1 MEKYTPDVV
10 SIMLGTNDAATGGL
24 TADIYKKNLE
34 TIIEKIRNKNKDAVI
49 ILRTPTPMWNTGSR
63 EANIPQYIAKMK
75 QVADEQNLIY
85 IDQYTELQKAFND
98 YGWLKKDTVLFGNN
112 LHPGANGHLLMTR
125 HFLKGC
131 GLWKEDSA
139 IANLFYEMPI
149 NEKTSEIT
157 PEVIKTPNRIG
168 VSLEKLKEDSKS
180 QIGAVHL
187 KAVSK
192 ASGQTYETDAEA
204 GEKLIVL
211 KNLPENQKYE
221 VEVSAWLKDR
231 AEKTVFQKQEIELNN
246 TLEEAFDICLSDEK
260 VENLNEGTTVGTF
273 TVNEMAPE
281 GNYVFSL
288 CTGEGDTHNP
298 YLR

>member
-1 MEKYTPDVV
+1 M
-10 SIMLGTNDAATGGL
+10 
-24 TADIYKKNLE
+24 
-34 TIIEKIRNKNKDAVI
+34 
-49 ILRTPTPMWNTGSR
+49 
-63 EANIPQYIAKMK
+63 
-75 QVADEQNLIY
+75 
-85 IDQYTELQKAFND
+85 
-98 YGWLKKDTVLFGNN
+98 
-112 LHPGANGHLLMTR
+112 
-125 HFLKGC
+125 
-131 GLWKEDSA
+131 
-139 IANLFYEMPI
+139 
-149 NEKTSEIT
+149 
-157 PEVIKTPNRIG
+157 
-168 VSLEKLKEDSKS
+168 
-180 QIGAVHL
+180 HL

-298 YLR
+298 YFAIENGVLKTAKKLEEGKTYTIRLKAKNAEAEIRGRQRIGFQKRGSEDRSRITGRIKYKRLRRKIDEAGRRYDFSTLYIDKRSGNSVFV